1 MPYKDFDLQLF
12 GEEGADMAGADI
24 GSSGIATADAGNLGA
39 EGVATGSTGEQ
50 VAPAGMDQNV
60 ETAPQ
65 VEETWDDL
73 IKGKFKKDYDKAIK
87 SAINKR
93 FKNDRGLQSQIDSID
108 PIVRAMADRYGVK
121 PNPDGS
127 IPIAALQAAIDNDNS
142 FYEKEAFERG
152 ISVEELK
159 RSKQMEREISMLK
172 NQQAQ
177 SERDRQ
183 WQEGVTQAEATKQM
197 YPNFDLDTEMSDPNF
212 GRLLATMQKAG
223 MPNAV
228 QTVYEV
234 IHKDEIMSGAMAF
247 TAQKVAAKVANSVQ
261 SGMSRP
267 SENGVGQQ
275 STASVG
281 AVDPSKLTRAQI
293 DDIKMRAAR
302 GERITF

>member
-1 MPYKDFDLQLF
+1 MPYTDFDLQLF
-12 GEEGADMAGADI
+12 GEEGADMAGADT

-65 VEETWDDL
+65 AEETWDDL

-183 WQEGVTQAEATKQM
+183 WQEVVTQAEATKQM
-197 YPNFDLDTEMSDPNF
+197 YPNFDLDAEMSDPNF

-234 IHKDEIMSGAMAF
+234 IHRDEIMSGAMAF

>member
-183 WQEGVTQAEATKQM
+183 WQEVVTQAEATKQM

>member
-12 GEEGADMAGADI
+12 GEEGADMAGADT

-183 WQEGVTQAEATKQM
+183 WQEVVTQAEGTQQM